1 MTALSS
7 IASVRRSVVAALAM
21 IAVAGAVAGGIRATY
36 AAETRQYPS
45 RPIHFVVPFGA
56 GSQIDIAA
64 RLIGSKLADALR
76 QPVVVDDYPGASGNI
91 GADLVAKAAP
101 DGYTLLFT
109 GSLITLQPS
118 VMGLR
123 AVDPVA
129 SFVPITKVGEPP
141 MVILAH
147 PKLHLKS
154 LADLV
159 ALARREPGKVA
170 YATAGVGSVQH
181 LVASIISR
189 QAGIEMIHVPYAN
202 SGQALKDVV
211 SGEVPVYFTY
221 LGPTNAYLKSG
232 ELTALAVA
240 SHRRISTL
248 PDVPT
253 VVEAGY
259 PEAAADPW
267 NGFLAPAG
275 TSPEI
280 VALLYRELARIVQ
293 LPDVRER
300 FLSMGMD
307 PLTTSPEQFSAEIKA
322 AVARWPA
329 VARAAGVQPQQ

>member
-1 MTALSS
+1 MKARCSIMGAARSAL
-7 IASVRRSVVAALAM
+7 AGLAM
-21 IAVAGAVAGGIRATY
+21 ITIATAIGGGIRVVHG
-36 AAETRQYPS
+36 EGIDRYPS

-64 RLIGSKLADALR
+64 RLIGTKLADALH
-76 QPVVVDDYPGASGNI
+76 QPVVVENYPGASGNI

-118 VMGLR
+118 VMGPR

-129 SFVPITKVGEPP
+129 SFTPVAKVGEPP
-141 MVILAH
+141 MVIVAH
-147 PKLHLKS
+147 PRLHLRS

-159 ALARREPGKVA
+159 ALVKREPGKIA
-170 YATAGVGSVQH
+170 YATAGVGTVQH

-189 QAGIEMIHVPYAN
+189 QAGIDMIHVPYAN

-221 LGPTNAYLKSG
+221 LGPTNAYLKRD

-240 SHRRISTL
+240 SHRRISSL
-248 PDVPT
+248 PEIPT

-275 TSPEI
+275 TPPEI

-307 PLTTSPEQFSAEIKA
+307 PLSTSPEQFSAEIKA